1 MKLVTVLALGCILAG
16 CSKPQPP
23 AQTEQQKRAMAD
35 LYKQHMSGTTEAIHS
50 FRKALDAQPQQQKK
64 AEKGGVR

>member
-1 MKLVTVLALGCILAG
+1 MKFVTLALICILTG

-23 AQTEQQKRAMAD
+23 AQAEKQKRAMAD

-50 FRKALDAQPQQQKK
+50 FRKALDAQPRQQKK
-64 AEKGGVR
+64 AEKGAVR